1 MSIGKICGSFVW
13 GDLVSWEIQYHQ
25 VKRLDNL
32 IEFEHMNVIFD
43 YMIISDISVHR

>member
-1 MSIGKICGSFVW
+1 MSIGKICGRFIW
-13 GDLVSWEIQYHQ
+13 EDLDSQESQYHQ

-43 YMIISDISVHR
+43 YMIISDISVHI